1 MDEPGRLESCYG
13 SEGWGSSPSERA
25 NETPGQAL
33 PLGMSRALFRV
44 SGSVVSQFLT
54 ALSDL
59 VNLGERGLAALQVL
73 VACMDVG
80 LLGERRVV
88 TTRPLAEIEIG
99 TPACLLVTAA
109 VCLLCGIPHNRHS
122 FAVACLLRWYRDGAD
137 RPGSCSGCRP
147 SWVMSARSPP
157 PST

>member
-1 MDEPGRLESCYG
+1 
-13 SEGWGSSPSERA
+13 
-25 NETPGQAL
+25 
-33 PLGMSRALFRV
+33 MSRALFRV

-59 VNLGERGLAALQVL
+59 VNLGESGLAALQVL
-73 VACMDVG
+73 VAFMDVG

-109 VCLLCGIPHNRHS
+109 VLWVPKTYAAR
-122 FAVACLLRWYRDGAD
+122 RY
-137 RPGSCSGCRP
+137 
-147 SWVMSARSPP
+147 SWMTPPARSRRR
-157 PST
+157 TRK